1 MRPRSTALRSVGGLQ
16 SALCRRAKLA
26 YMSAMIEQGSL
37 SLRRILVV
45 AAFAALAAAVVAV
58 GASSQEADAARAK
71 QLGKTRHT
79 PQPNCP
85 TAKRYRGPD
94 APPAPTRK
102 SCQVLARVTGFQVKG
117 DGRGALF
124 QMPRRGKIVAWSVDL
139 SRPTKEER
147 RVLGGLTGTSKLGE
161 GPFAQLAVLKRLG
174 GGNKYKLTKETPR
187 VKLHP
192 YLGRTPVFTLEHPLT
207 VKRGRII
214 GITTP
219 TWAPM
224 LAAGRGSPSDKWRA
238 SRNRGEC
245 SGTRRN
251 PNLVI
256 NTTRAHK
263 KVGSTR
269 RYGCR
274 YEARLTYWAYIAR
287 R

>member
-1 MRPRSTALRSVGGLQ
+1 
-16 SALCRRAKLA
+16 
-26 YMSAMIEQGSL
+26 MSAMIEHGSL
-37 SLRRILVV
+37 NLRRILVI

-58 GASSQEADAARAK
+58 GTSSQEADASRAK
-71 QLGKTRHT
+71 TLGKTKKT

-85 TAKRYRGPD
+85 TAKRFRDNPN
-94 APPAPTRK
+94 PPLGK

-139 SRPTKEER
+139 SKPTRKER
-147 RVLGGLTGTSKLGE
+147 RGLGEIAGTDKLGGGA
-161 GPFAQLAVLKRLG
+161 FAQLAVLRRLG
-174 GGNKYKLTKETPR
+174 SGNQYKLVKETPR
-187 VKLHP
+187 VKLKP
-192 YLGRTPVFTLEHPLT
+192 YLGMKPVFTLRRPLT
-207 VKRGRII
+207 VRRGSII

-224 LAAGRGSPSDKWRA
+224 LAAGRGKASDKWRA

-245 SGTRRN
+245 TGTLRN

-256 NTTRAHK
+256 QTTRAHK

-274 YEARLTYWAYIAR
+274 YDDRLTYWAYYAR

>member
-1 MRPRSTALRSVGGLQ
+1 
-16 SALCRRAKLA
+16 
-26 YMSAMIEQGSL
+26 MSAMTEQGSL
-37 SLRRILVV
+37 TVRRILVI

-58 GASSQEADAARAK
+58 GTSSQEADASRAK
-71 QLGKTRHT
+71 TLGKTKKT
-79 PQPNCP
+79 PHPNCP
-85 TAKRYRGPD
+85 TAKRFRQGGN
-94 APPAPTRK
+94 PPLSK

-124 QMPRRGKIVAWSVDL
+124 QMPRRGKIVAWSVNL

-147 RVLGGLTGTSKLGE
+147 RGLGEIAGTDKLGGGA
-161 GPFAQLAVLKRLG
+161 FAQLAVLKRLG
-174 GGNKYKLTKETPR
+174 GNRYKLTKESPR
-187 VKLHP
+187 VKLKP
-192 YLGRTPVFTLEHPLT
+192 YLGTKPVFTLRRPLT
-207 VKRGRII
+207 VKRGQII

-224 LAAGRGSPSDKWRA
+224 LAAGRGRPSDKWRA
-238 SRNRGEC
+238 SRARGKC
-245 SGTRRN
+245 TGTARN

-256 NTTRAHK
+256 QTTRAHK

-274 YEARLTYWAYIAR
+274 YDDRLTYWAYYAR

>member
-1 MRPRSTALRSVGGLQ
+1 
-16 SALCRRAKLA
+16 
-26 YMSAMIEQGSL
+26 MSAMIEQGSL

-85 TAKRYRGPD
+85 TAKRFRGPG
-94 APPAPTRK
+94 APPAPLSK

-124 QMPRRGKIVAWSVDL
+124 QMPRKGKIVAWSVDL
-139 SRPTKEER
+139 SRPTKKER
-147 RVLGGLTGTSKLGE
+147 RGLGAIAGTEKLGGGA
-161 GPFAQLAVLKRLG
+161 FAQLAVLRRLG
-174 GGNKYKLTKETPR
+174 GGNKYKLVKETPR
-187 VKLHP
+187 VKLKR
-192 YLGRTPVFTLEHPLT
+192 YLGTTPVFTLERPLT

-224 LAAGRGSPSDKWRA
+224 LAAGRGSPGDKWRA
-238 SRNRGEC
+238 SRNRGKC
-245 SGTRRN
+245 TGTARN

-274 YEARLTYWAYIAR
+274 YDDRLTYWAYLAR

>member
-1 MRPRSTALRSVGGLQ
+1 MN
-16 SALCRRAKLA
+16 
-26 YMSAMIEQGSL
+26 AMIEQGSL
-37 SLRRILVV
+37 TVRRILVM

-58 GASSQEADAARAK
+58 GASSQEADASRARV
-71 QLGKTRHT
+71 LGKTKKT

-85 TAKRYRGPD
+85 TAKRFRRPGAP
-94 APPAPTRK
+94 APPLRK

-124 QMPRRGKIVAWSVDL
+124 QMPRKGKIVAWSVDL

-147 RVLGGLTGTSKLGE
+147 RGLGQIAGTEKLGGGA
-161 GPFAQLAVLKRLG
+161 FAQLSILRRLG

-187 VKLHP
+187 VKLRP
-192 YLGRTPVFTLEHPLT
+192 YLGKTPVFTLERPLT

-214 GITTP
+214 AITTP

-245 SGTRRN
+245 SGTPRN

-274 YEARLTYWAYIAR
+274 YDDRLTYWAYIAPR
-287 R
+287 